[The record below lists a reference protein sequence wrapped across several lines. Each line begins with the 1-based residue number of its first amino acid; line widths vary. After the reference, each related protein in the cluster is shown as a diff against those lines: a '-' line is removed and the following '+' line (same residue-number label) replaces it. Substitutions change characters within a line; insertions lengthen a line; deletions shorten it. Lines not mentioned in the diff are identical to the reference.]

1 MQRITP
7 FSAGRPLLSEV
18 TADKLNAIL
27 AELKRNRPV
36 VAAPL
41 SARVCGDGTF
51 ISLLKQTQAGSGT
64 PAITQPWDLIARVDP
79 DADPEDENPPYIISV
94 RPGTLSEFLPTNW
107 DEEFT
112 AQGDQDYYAVAEV
125 STDGKAITSV
135 IIKFQTTPPESQQPE
150 LFAVPSTVNVVFG
163 IFSEG
168 VALRTV
174 GAGNITLNP
183 KIWFQEARTN
193 VAPGES
199 LYNLYYVLAP

>member
-1 MQRITP
+1 MKGITP
-7 FSAGRPLLSEV
+7 FSPGRPLLSEV

-27 AELKRNRPV
+27 AEIKRNRPV
-36 VAAPL
+36 VLYPL
-41 SARVCGDGTF
+41 SARVGGDGTV
-51 ISLLKQTQAGSGT
+51 ISIEKQAKASST
-64 PAITQPWDLIARVDP
+64 PATTQPWDLVARVDP
-79 DADPEDENPPYIISV
+79 DAAPENPNPPYLVRV

-112 AQGDQDYYAVAEV
+112 LQGDQDYYAVAEV

-135 IIKFQTTPPESQQPE
+135 EIKFPTTPPESQQPE
-150 LFAVPSTVNVVFG
+150 LFAVPSIVNVVFG
-163 IFSEG
+163 IFSQG
-168 VALRTV
+168 GALRTIP
-174 GAGNITLNP
+174 AGNITLSP

>member
-1 MQRITP
+1 MKGITP
-7 FSAGRPLLSEV
+7 FSSGRPLLSEV

-27 AELKRNRPV
+27 SEIKRNRPV

-41 SARVCGDGTF
+41 SARVTGDGTH
-51 ISLLKQTQAGSGT
+51 ISIKVPPGGTST
-64 PAITQPWDLIARVDP
+64 PATREPWDIIATPDP
-79 DADPEDENPPYIISV
+79 DADPEDATPPYLVRV

-112 AQGDQDYYAVAEV
+112 LQSDQDYYAVAEV
-125 STDGKAITSV
+125 LTDGKAITSV
-135 IIKFQTTPPESQQPE
+135 EIKFPTSPPESQQPE
-150 LFAVPSTVNVVFG
+150 LFAVPSIVNVVFG
-163 IFSEG
+163 IFSQG
-168 VALRTV
+168 AALRTIA
-174 GAGNITLNP
+174 AGNIALSP